1 MFVKKRILVMIVGQG
16 SLNYFIRSGLINKMQ
31 AFSEP
36 VICLL
41 WEQADL
47 QEELQAAGF
56 EVHVMPGFRPE
67 AEYQKLRIQLNAWYY
82 ACVLKSVSTKIE
94 SRYLFQSFSFRKKL
108 SKRKEVILQQ
118 FRRCFKP
125 GYIKKLKAQ
134 EETLVKL
141 QPGYNAIKD
150 WLNELKPDAYF
161 TATPFLLSS
170 ELMGRLCRDSGLPVF
185 AAICSF
191 DNVTKRGWPA
201 IFFDHYIIWN
211 KYNKGEL
218 QRINPLIKD
227 EQISIT
233 GAPQF
238 DAHILRSNHLS
249 KDKWLQAL
257 GLPAGKKIILYG
269 GGPAKLLPHETQYV
283 QHLKA
288 ALENGGIK
296 NAVLLFRS
304 HPLDDLQRWIDEVG
318 TSEYIFYD
326 SAPMGKVNRDYTNV
340 TITDIEKLLAT
351 LKFTDVHINLC
362 STMAV
367 DGSIFNKPQ
376 IAPFYDLE
384 KPGTQKLLR
393 DLYFQEHYLPIV
405 SSGAIHF
412 AKSKKDLIYLVNN
425 SLENPSAFIQGN
437 KKCVEEI
444 ISFTDG
450 KSAERVAATIQ
461 TLLGE

>member
-1 MFVKKRILVMIVGQG
+1 MIVGQG
-16 SLNYFIRSGLINKMQ
+16 SLNYFIRSGLIHKMQ
-31 AFSEP
+31 VFSEP
-36 VICLL
+36 VICLR
-41 WEQADL
+41 WEEPDL
-47 QEELQAAGF
+47 QQELQDAGF
-56 EVHVMPGFRPE
+56 EVHVLPIFKPE
-67 AEYQKLRIQLNAWYY
+67 AIYIKLRIQLNAWYY

-94 SRYLFQSFSFRKKL
+94 YRYLFQAFRFRKKL
-108 SKRKEVILQQ
+108 SKIKGSFLEKFNRLS
-118 FRRCFKP
+118 RP
-125 GYIKKLKAQ
+125 GYIKNLIAQ
-134 EETLVKL
+134 EEKL
-141 QPGYNAIKD
+141 IQMQPGYDTIKE
-150 WLNELKPDAYF
+150 WLHQLNLHAYF

-170 ELMGRLCRDSGLPVF
+170 ELVGRLCKNAGLPVF

-211 KYNKGEL
+211 KYNKAEL
-218 QRINPLIKD
+218 QRINPLLKD

-249 KDKWLQAL
+249 KEKWLQAL
-257 GLPAGKKIILYG
+257 GLPADKKIILYG
-269 GGPAKLLPHETQYV
+269 GGPSKLLPYETQYLK
-283 QHLKA
+283 HLKV
-288 ALENGGIK
+288 ALEKGEIK

-304 HPLDDLQRWIDEVG
+304 HPLDDLQRWVDEVG
-318 TSEYIFYD
+318 ESEYIFYD
-326 SAPMGKVNRDYTNV
+326 SAPTGKENRDYTNV
-340 TITDIEKLLAT
+340 TIADIEKLIAT
-351 LKFTDVHINLC
+351 LKFTDIHINLC
-362 STMAV
+362 STMTV

-405 SSGAIHF
+405 KSGAIHF
-412 AKSKKDLIYLVNN
+412 AKSKKELIGLVKN
-425 SLENPSAFIQGN
+425 SLENPATFILGN

-461 TLLGE
+461 TLLGA

>member
-1 MFVKKRILVMIVGQG
+1 MIAGQG
-16 SLNYFIRSGLINKMQ
+16 SLNYFIRSGLIHKMQ

-36 VICLL
+36 VICLR
-41 WEQADL
+41 WEQPDL

-56 EVHVMPGFRPE
+56 EVYILPKFQAE
-67 AEYQKLRIQLNAWYY
+67 ARYIKLRIQLNAWYY
-82 ACVLKSVSTKIE
+82 ARVLKSVSTKIE
-94 SRYLFQSFSFRKKL
+94 YRYLFQAFRFRKKL
-108 SKRKEVILQQ
+108 SKIKGRLLEK
-118 FRRCFKP
+118 FKRLTRP
-125 GYIKKLKAQ
+125 GYMKKLIVQ
-134 EETLVKL
+134 EKELIKL
-141 QPGYNAIKD
+141 QAGYGPVKD
-150 WLNELKPDAYF
+150 WLNQVKPDAYF

-170 ELMGRLCRDSGLPVF
+170 ELVGRLCREAGLPVF

-201 IFFDHYIIWN
+201 LFFDHYIIWN
-211 KYNKGEL
+211 KYNKAEL
-218 QRINPLIKD
+218 QRIHPSLGD

-249 KDKWLQAL
+249 KDKWLKAL

-269 GGPAKLLPHETQYV
+269 GGPVKLLPYETQYV
-283 QHLKA
+283 KHLKA
-288 ALENGGIK
+288 ALENGEIK

-340 TITDIEKLLAT
+340 TIADIEKLIAS

-412 AKSKKDLIYLVNN
+412 AKSKKDLINLVNN

-450 KSAERVAATIQ
+450 KSAERVAAAIQ
-461 TLLGE
+461 TLIGE